1 MMERTDDVALRLTS
15 TWVNGETF
23 WRADITDIEKLPRER
38 LHGDLDEF
46 KSTGFT
52 KFPVVFKGVNNLPD
66 KTAVDADIN
75 DLGYPLDIVDKPS
88 IEYGLMIGKK
98 YGHYLE
104 IKFNKG
110 KYTAIWDRKR

>member
-1 MMERTDDVALRLTS
+1 MMERTDDDVLCLTS

-23 WRADITDIEKLPRER
+23 WRADIDDIVKLPR
-38 LHGDLDEF
+38 LNGDLEEF

-52 KFPVVFKGVNNLPD
+52 KFPVVFKGINNLPD
-66 KTAVDADIN
+66 KTAVDADVN
-75 DLGYPLDIVDKPS
+75 DLGYPLYITDNPS
-88 IEYGLMIGKK
+88 IEYWLKTGKK

-110 KYTAIWDRKR
+110 KYTVIWDRKR